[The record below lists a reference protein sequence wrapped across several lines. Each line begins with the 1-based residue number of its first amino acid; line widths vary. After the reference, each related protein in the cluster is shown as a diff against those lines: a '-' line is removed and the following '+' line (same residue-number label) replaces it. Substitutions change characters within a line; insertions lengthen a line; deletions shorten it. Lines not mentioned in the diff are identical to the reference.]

1 LTAAPETDY
10 NATRYGMGEAIKA
23 VILVGGEGT
32 RLRPLTCNT
41 TKAMVPILN
50 TPLLEY
56 VLRYL
61 KGHGIKDIILTMSY
75 LPDQIQAQLGD
86 GSKLGVNL
94 SYVIEE
100 QPLGTG
106 GAIKNVEA
114 HLAEPFFVLNGD
126 VLTTIDLTAMMSHHR
141 QVKPRVSIALTPV
154 DNPTIYGV
162 VETDHNNKV
171 ERFVE
176 KPAPD
181 EVTTNM
187 INAGIY
193 IIDPAVLGYIP
204 PATFSMVERQLFPL
218 LLEKGEPML
227 AYPSDSYWLDIGT
240 PEKYLKA
247 NHDLLSGQAPALA
260 AYREDFDPAVR
271 VRGSNIDPTA
281 EIEGPVLIGEGCT
294 LAKRAVVKGPAVLGP
309 RCEIAEGACVE
320 GAVLWQGVKVG
331 KGALLRN
338 CIVVSNCRIGEES
351 QVLDNCVL
359 GDNVVVGKNKKL
371 APGTKIWPD
380 A

>member
-1 LTAAPETDY
+1 
-10 NATRYGMGEAIKA
+10 MKA

-41 TKAMVPILN
+41 TKAMVPLLN
-50 TPLLEY
+50 MPFLEY
-56 VLRYL
+56 MLRYL
-61 KGHGIKDIILTMSY
+61 KGHGIKDVILAMSY
-75 LPDQIQAQLGD
+75 LPDRIQAQLGD
-86 GSKLGVNL
+86 GSKLGVSL

-100 QPLGTG
+100 EPLGTG

-114 HLAEPFFVLNGD
+114 GLTEPFFVLNGD
-126 VLTTIDLTAMMSHHR
+126 VLTGIDLTAMMSRHR
-141 QVKPRVSIALTPV
+141 QVKPRVSIDLTPV

-162 VETDHNNKV
+162 VETDRNDMV
-171 ERFVE
+171 MRFVE

-181 EVTTNM
+181 EISTNM

-193 IIDPAVLGYIP
+193 IIEPEVLGYIP
-204 PATFSMVERQLFPL
+204 PATPSMVERQLFPQL
-218 LLEKGEPML
+218 LKKGEPIL

-247 NHDLLSGQAPALA
+247 HHDLLSGQAPALA
-260 AYREDFDPAVR
+260 AYWDNFDPGVR
-271 VRGSNIDPTA
+271 VRGGNIDPTA
-281 EIEGPVLIGEGCT
+281 EIDGPVLIGEGCT
-294 LAKRAVVKGPAVLGP
+294 LAKRAKLKGPAVLGP
-309 RCEIAEGACVE
+309 RCEIAQDARVE

-331 KGALLRN
+331 KRALVRN
-338 CIVVSNCRIGEES
+338 CIVAANCRIGEGS

-371 APGTKIWPD
+371 APETKVWPD